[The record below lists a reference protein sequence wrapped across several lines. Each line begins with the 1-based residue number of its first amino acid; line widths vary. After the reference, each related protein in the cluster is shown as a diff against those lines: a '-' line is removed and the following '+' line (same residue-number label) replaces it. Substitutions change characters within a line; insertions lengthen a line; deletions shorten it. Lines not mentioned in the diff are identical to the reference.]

1 VSDTALKL
9 INGKVEEVPRDEAF
23 LGIRFWPDEYVLR
36 EHAARTRFY
45 GPRGS
50 HERRR
55 DDAFRARWGLGRAR
69 QA

>member
-1 VSDTALKL
+1 MVSDTGLKF
-9 INGKVEEVPRDEAF
+9 IDGKIEEVPSDEAF
-23 LGIRFWPDEYVLR
+23 LGIRFWPDGHVLR

-55 DDAFRARWGLGRAR
+55 DDAFRAR
-69 QA
+69 

>member
-1 VSDTALKL
+1 MSDTALKF
-9 INGKVEEVPRDEAF
+9 INGKIETVPADEAF
-23 LGIRFWPDEYVLR
+23 LGIRFWPTEHTLR